1 MRLKFLSESIKEEF
15 PSQGQFVWGMGVEEA
30 VGQEQ
35 KIGGDQNTEPGI
47 RSMLTGNLGSGV

>member
-15 PSQGQFVWGMGVEEA
+15 PSQGRFVWGMGVEEA

-47 RSMLTGNLGSGV
+47 RSM